1 MEDNSNDK
9 NNGAPAAT
17 RRKKLLETTQE
28 LKKALDAWDDL
39 EEKCQGP
46 SADEV
51 QLDDVKKILREIK
64 NQIDKLS

>member
-1 MEDNSNDK
+1 MTDNLRDK
-9 NNGAPAAT
+9 NNPQAAS

-39 EEKCQGP
+39 SEKCVGP

-51 QLDDVKKILREIK
+51 QMEEVKSMLREIK

>member
-1 MEDNSNDK
+1 MADNTNDK
-9 NNGAPAAT
+9 NNAPAAT

-39 EEKCQGP
+39 SEKCQGP

-51 QLDDVKKILREIK
+51 QMEEVKSMLREIK